1 MPKQKKSNIT
11 SYNHRKRWTNSQ
23 NNSMLPANILKP
35 GQYDHRKIEANSF
48 HNSLSPANN
57 PKTAKWATFSAVTS
71 PISARRKKKK
81 ARYMKWRRRARN
93 DSLVPAELFPTKEV
107 EFPTKEDK
115 FPTKEVEST
124 PSPEG
129 NRLLPIRG
137 IMEGIENNMVCKK
150 CSCSK
155 LSLTMTD
162 CQNDLKA
169 QLCKDNELDNKKI
182 KEEIDRIFYRHFR
195 RFD

>member
-1 MPKQKKSNIT
+1 MPKRKKSNLM
-11 SYNHRKRWTNSQ
+11 SYNHRKRWTNGQ
-23 NNSMLPANILKP
+23 NNSMSPANNSKP
-35 GQYDHRKIEANSF
+35 GQYNHRKIEANSF

-93 DSLVPAELFPTKEV
+93 DGLVPAELFPTKEV
-107 EFPTKEDK
+107 KFPTKEDE

-124 PSPEG
+124 PSPES

-150 CSCSK
+150 C
-155 LSLTMTD
+155 
-162 CQNDLKA
+162 
-169 QLCKDNELDNKKI
+169 
-182 KEEIDRIFYRHFR
+182 
-195 RFD
+195 

>member
-1 MPKQKKSNIT
+1 MSPVNI
-11 SYNHRKRWTNSQ
+11 SKLGQHNH
-23 NNSMLPANILKP
+23 L
-35 GQYDHRKIEANSF
+35 KIEANSF
-48 HNSLSPANN
+48 HNSLLPANN

-71 PISARRKKKK
+71 PISARKKKK
-81 ARYMKWRRRARN
+81 RARYRNWRRRAKN
-93 DSLVPAELFPTKEV
+93 DGLVPAELFPTKEV
-107 EFPTKEDK
+107 EFPTKEDEFPTKEVKCPTKEDK
-115 FPTKEVEST
+115 FPTKEVKFPTKEVRST

-155 LSLTMTD
+155 LSLTMSD

-169 QLCKDNELDNKKI
+169 QLCKDNELDNNKI